1 MLKPGI
7 YKCEPDG
14 ACGEVTIKVK
24 ETEKSYVFTLVE
36 NTCYFSPGH
45 IDMLFAKS
53 GRAVIPRDKPS
64 PHAMPWKGDDWFT
77 IYPYRA
83 GIPFLFNLVK

>member
-14 ACGEVTIKVK
+14 ARGVVTIRVK
-24 ETEKSYVFTLVE
+24 ETEKSYVFTL
-36 NTCYFSPGH
+36 

-64 PHAMPWKGDDWFT
+64 PHAIPWKGDGWFT

-83 GIPFLFNLVK
+83 GIPFLFNLAE